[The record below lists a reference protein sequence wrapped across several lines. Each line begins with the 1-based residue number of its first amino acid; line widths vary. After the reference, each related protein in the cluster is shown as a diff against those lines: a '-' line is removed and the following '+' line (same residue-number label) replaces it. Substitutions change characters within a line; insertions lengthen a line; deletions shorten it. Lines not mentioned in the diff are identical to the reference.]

1 MPVSHVRRADLRRK
15 DKEHEMQQTRS
26 EMSEK
31 DKEYTDMLQLVRA
44 DVVVR
49 FAVRSTDLREDYKEC
64 ELLLSDKDELTSVH
78 TIVRQ
83 CV

>member
-1 MPVSHVRRADLRRK
+1 
-15 DKEHEMQQTRS
+15 
-26 EMSEK
+26 
-31 DKEYTDMLQLVRA
+31 MLQIVRA

-49 FAVRSTDLREDYKEC
+49 FTVRSTDLREDYKEC